1 MNIKELMQ
9 LQPKQKTALDQLL
22 NPQCKYLLYGGAM
35 AGGKSY
41 LLRWAALYYS
51 LWLSLEFNVRDIPI
65 GLFSEDYPTLKDRQ
79 ISRIVREFPPWIGEL
94 KDDKTDGLAFHIKK
108 KYGSGN
114 ILLRNLDDPS
124 KYMSTEFAGEFV
136 EELTRNPEQTFRD
149 LRNRLRYPGI
159 DDVKFMV
166 ATNPGGIGH
175 EWVKRYFIDK

>member
-51 LWLSLEFNVRDIPI
+51 LWLSLEFNVRDIPV

-79 ISRIVREFPPWIGEL
+79 ISRIVREFPPYLGEL
-94 KDDKTDGLAFHIKK
+94 RDSHDEGFAFFINSQ
-108 KYGSGN
+108 YGGGR

-124 KYMSTEFAGEFV
+124 KYMSSEFAGVFV
-136 EELTRNPEQTFRD
+136 EELTRNEEQT
-149 LRNRLRYPGI
+149 
-159 DDVKFMV
+159 
-166 ATNPGGIGH
+166 
-175 EWVKRYFIDK
+175 